1 MVKESISVCVAL
13 PIRHVVRRPTS
24 GKWGMGFGPGSWR
37 AIKAVAMYSPPQRW
51 LAIAVA
57 RYILYIPSP
66 SHTFRYPVMGP
77 GRFSSGCRL
86 QHCLPCPVQ
95 VGKTVGK
102 SNISVDLGTEE
113 LKCQT
118 RFKV

>member
-57 RYILYIPSP
+57 RYILYIPSHP
-66 SHTFRYPVMGP
+66 IPYLPLSCHGSRAILKWLPTSTLFA
-77 GRFSSGCRL
+77 
-86 QHCLPCPVQ
+86 LPCASWQ
-95 VGKTVGK
+95 NCWKK
-102 SNISVDLGTEE
+102 
-113 LKCQT
+113 
-118 RFKV
+118 